1 MISPTTEDFIKT
13 ASKIGGQLL
22 ASFGL
27 LCLRAWLLSICVGL
41 FFPSFVLGFWQWV
54 LVMFAFRFIIC
65 FDNDKN

>member
-1 MISPTTEDFIKT
+1 MLSPTTEDFIQT

-41 FFPSFVLGFWQWV
+41 FFPSFVLGFWQWA
-54 LVMFAFRFIIC
+54 LVTLTFRLIIY
-65 FDNDKN
+65 FDNGEN

>member
-1 MISPTTEDFIKT
+1 MLSPTTEDFIQT

-54 LVMFAFRFIIC
+54 LVTLTFRLIIY
-65 FDNDKN
+65 FDNGKN

>member
-1 MISPTTEDFIKT
+1 MLTKTTDDLLKDLSKT
-13 ASKIGGQLL
+13 AGQLL
-22 ASFGL
+22 VGFCF